1 MSTPTKKRPTLS
13 DLQKQ
18 IAALTAAI
26 EALTPAPPAPPARVR
41 AQGTTPPLTVA
52 DVGEAAPLALR
63 IENVLRRGP
72 RPFSEI
78 VAELDDVPEGRV
90 AKAFQ
95 AMRRAGKVWNI
106 GDDTAPR
113 WVWVIGDDVDTRVL
127 RAYVELLCRIRPM
140 TWAELC
146 EATGANPNRVK
157 GVCTD
162 LRRRTDDPVRDFGT
176 TTRAVYYF
184 PPRK

>member
-1 MSTPTKKRPTLS
+1 MTSTKKPTLT
-13 DLQKQ
+13 DLAKQ
-18 IAALTAAI
+18 IAALQARLESLVPATEPAAP
-26 EALTPAPPAPPARVR
+26 LRVR
-41 AQGTTPPLTVA
+41 AQGTTPIPFTE
-52 DVGEAAPLALR
+52 VGEAAPLAAR
-63 IENVLRRGP
+63 IESCLRRGP
-72 RPFSEI
+72 KTFSEI
-78 VAELDDVPEGRV
+78 AADLDDVPEGRL

-95 AMRRAGKVWNI
+95 AMRRGGRVWNI

-140 TWAELC
+140 TWAELV

-176 TTRAVYYF
+176 STRAVYFF